1 MSDIE
6 IITIG
11 DEILIG
17 QIIDTNSA
25 WMGTILNESG
35 YNVKQITSVS
45 DNRNHIVN
53 ALNEASERTDIVL
66 ITGGLGPTKDDIT
79 KYTLCDYF
87 DSKLIFNET
96 AFKNIERLFAA
107 RNRPVTETNR
117 KQAELPDKCIPV
129 YNHNGTAPGMWFEK
143 DGKVFVSMPGVPYEM
158 KSMMM
163 DTVIPKLKEK
173 FPPINIVH
181 HTILTQGIGESFL
194 SDLISNWEDALPS
207 YMKLAY
213 LPQTGTVRLR
223 LSARGNFPDLTQLVT
238 TQIEKLRPLIKDYI
252 FGEGDDKIEEVVGR
266 ILKEKKL
273 TLSIAESCTG
283 GFISHLITSVPGCS
297 SYFTGSI
304 ISYDNKI
311 KLNELSIDPALLKEH
326 GAVSEPV
333 AQQMALAIRKKFGTD
348 VSISTTGI
356 AGPTGGSLKKPVG
369 LVFIGISVGDK
380 TEVKKLNLG
389 ENRARIIQATA
400 TAALNMLRKMLI

>member
-1 MSDIE
+1 
-6 IITIG
+6 
-11 DEILIG
+11 
-17 QIIDTNSA
+17 
-25 WMGTILNESG
+25 
-35 YNVKQITSVS
+35 
-45 DNRNHIVN
+45 
-53 ALNEASERTDIVL
+53 
-66 ITGGLGPTKDDIT
+66 
-79 KYTLCDYF
+79 
-87 DSKLIFNET
+87 
-96 AFKNIERLFAA
+96 
-107 RNRPVTETNR
+107 
-117 KQAELPDKCIPV
+117 
-129 YNHNGTAPGMWFEK
+129 
-143 DGKVFVSMPGVPYEM
+143 
-158 KSMMM
+158 
-163 DTVIPKLKEK
+163 
-173 FPPINIVH
+173 
-181 HTILTQGIGESFL
+181 
-194 SDLISNWEDALPS
+194 
-207 YMKLAY
+207 MKLAY

-369 LVFIGISVGDK
+369 LVFIGISMGDK